1 MVKLVIFILLLVN
14 INLLSSSD
22 IDFKI
27 RQIQN
32 SSPED
37 RYRLM
42 NAFKRELR
50 TMNRDSRIQAIQLL
64 QAKQSTN
71 YNTIQNNVENNLE
84 NIQSISKQITD
95 RTYKINN
102 NSININDTI
111 KNISTDLPSDNTDID
126 VVKDI
131 PTDLILDTTPSN
143 IVDDLPFNDNIKET
157 TTVDLPL
164 DIIPDDVTESS
175 SSSIIIDLPLDII
188 PDDVTES
195 SSSSVSSNTEN
206 IGRF

>member
-1 MVKLVIFILLLVN
+1 MIKLVIFILLLVN

-32 SSPED
+32 ASPED

-50 TMNRDSRIQAIQLL
+50 TMNSDSRIQAIQLL

-71 YNTIQNNVENNLE
+71 YKSYNTIQNNIENNLE
-84 NIQSISKQITD
+84 NIQSISKQIID
-95 RTYKINN
+95 KTYKINTIP
-102 NSININDTI
+102 ININDTI
-111 KNISTDLPSDNTDID
+111 KNISIDLHSDNTPSD

-131 PTDLILDTTPSN
+131 PANIPTDLILETSPSN
-143 IVDDLPFNDNIKET
+143 IVDDLPSNINDNIKDT
-157 TTVDLPL
+157 IVIDLPL
-164 DIIPDDVTESS
+164 NIVPGDVTESS
-175 SSSIIIDLPLDII
+175 SS
-188 PDDVTES
+188 T
-195 SSSSVSSNTEN
+195 SSNTEN